1 MIYYPVEK
9 LIAGMELAR
18 NIPGQIPTL
27 PFVVAG
33 CKLTERMIHHME
45 RVGIQGAYITTEFS
59 MDVEPEDFVEP
70 ELKAKML
77 TNIRGAFQE
86 SLKKM
91 TFQSSRQIY
100 KNMTEVAEGI
110 VMNLLSKDQYLF
122 QMIDIRDY
130 NNYTYSHSLYVGI
143 LSVILGRH
151 MGLPIKTLENLAIC
165 GLFHDIGK
173 LQIPL
178 EILDKPGSLTDEEFE
193 FMKQHPRLGYDNL
206 SKNTIIPSMTL
217 QGILTHHE
225 RFNGSGYP
233 QGLSGEDIP
242 LFGRIIAIADVYDAL
257 TSTRTYRKAWSPK
270 KIFDYMTSCADTHFD
285 PELLTAFLKCTAA
298 YPVGTMVQLS
308 DGSTAVVKGNTPG
321 FPLRPVIRFLT
332 PPSKAGLEVDL
343 SFEALN
349 IIIVDAD

>member
-9 LIAGMELAR
+9 LAAGMELAR
-18 NIPGQIPTL
+18 NIPGQVPTL

-33 CKLTERMIHHME
+33 CKLTERIISHME
-45 RVGIQGAYITTEFS
+45 RVGIQGAYITTELA

-77 TNIRGAFQE
+77 TNIRGVFQE

-91 TFQSSRQIY
+91 TFQSGRQIY
-100 KNMTEVAEGI
+100 KNMAEVAENI
-110 VMNLLSKDQYLF
+110 VMNLLDKDQYLF
-122 QMIDIRDY
+122 QMIDLRDY

-151 MGLPIKTLENLAIC
+151 IGLPVDTLESLAIC

-173 LQIPL
+173 IHIPL
-178 EILDKPGSLTDEEFE
+178 EILDKPGPLTDEEFE
-193 FMKQHPRLGYDNL
+193 LMKQHPRLGYDNL
-206 SKNTIIPSMTL
+206 SKNTIIPPMTL

-233 QGLSGEDIP
+233 QGLSGKDIP

-257 TSTRTYRKAWSPK
+257 ISARTYRKAWSPK
-270 KIFDYMTSCADTHFD
+270 KIFDYMIGYADIHFD
-285 PELLTAFLKCTAA
+285 PELLTAFLKCTSA

-308 DGSTAVVKGNTPG
+308 DGSTAVVKENTPG
-321 FPLRPVIRFLT
+321 FPLRPIIRFLT
-332 PPSKAGLEVDL
+332 PSTKAGMEVDL
-343 SFEALN
+343 SSEALN
-349 IIIVDAD
+349 IIIVDTD